1 MIETSVM
8 KKWKRTVTIENLH
21 EVTIM
26 LRFWGKLWS
35 WSRRSCEM
43 GKMSISSIW
52 VFFHKHSGFTGPQG
66 GYLFNSSL
74 PIFFLPREFKEKNKN
89 TSNDNENSL
98 ADLRISQ
105 EKKFPFL
112 DLHVT
117 ENFLQNLWCFFYS
130 QSIVYHAI
138 SLASE
143 QHFHSDLQLQRKFI
157 GNFSIGYYSEPKCII
172 LCSCSY
178 RVLFCDTELAFV

>member
-1 MIETSVM
+1 M
-8 KKWKRTVTIENLH
+8 KWEKCLF
-21 EVTIM
+21 
-26 LRFWGKLWS
+26 LL
-35 WSRRSCEM
+35 
-43 GKMSISSIW
+43 
-52 VFFHKHSGFTGPQG
+52 SGFSFTNIQDSQVHREAISLIPP
-66 GYLFNSSL
+66 YLSH
-74 PIFFLPREFKEKNKN
+74 IFFLPREFKEKNKN
-89 TSNDNENSL
+89 TGNDNENSL

-117 ENFLQNLWCFFYS
+117 ENFLQNLCFFYS